1 MTTVA
6 DDLIG
11 LAHDA
16 DILIHE
22 VADLGYLERHGMA
35 GEALQRMAALHTGV
49 AEVGPSPNS
58 QKSANRSS
66 ITTCSPGRTR
76 VGAACQTQL
85 QRENHRG
92 PRRPAADARR
102 LRA

>member
-1 MTTVA
+1 VTTVA

-16 DILIHE
+16 DNLIHE

-49 AEVGPSPNS
+49 TEVGAVAERAEVREPILHHYVAAGPDARESGVPDTA
-58 QKSANRSS
+58 SAGKPPRAA
-66 ITTCSPGRTR
+66 
-76 VGAACQTQL
+76 AAC
-85 QRENHRG
+85 G
-92 PRRPAADARR
+92 
-102 LRA
+102 